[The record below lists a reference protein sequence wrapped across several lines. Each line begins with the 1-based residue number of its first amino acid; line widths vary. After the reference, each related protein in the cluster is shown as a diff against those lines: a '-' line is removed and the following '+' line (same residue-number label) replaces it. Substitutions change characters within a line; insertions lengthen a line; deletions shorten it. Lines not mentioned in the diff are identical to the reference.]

1 MTLDPDA
8 RQAKDNAGASA
19 GRASWISRWGRELL
33 RRKVHRALAIYLGIG
48 WAVTE
53 VASAAVGA
61 LGWPP
66 NWADWLV
73 LAFVSGFPLVIVASW
88 FLDGLHRDRSSAP
101 RAFFWSAIGG
111 GAVLSAITLMLLTRP
126 FSSSPGTDAE
136 TPGPAAKNSIA
147 VLAFE
152 NLGEES
158 GDYFGRALAEE
169 ILALLAR
176 IPQLQV
182 VSRTSSFQFR
192 GQQIDIREVAKRLGA
207 THLLEGSARR
217 DSGRVRVISQ
227 FIDGSSGYGVWTAT
241 YERPIDD
248 LFAIQREIAAAVV
261 RGLKLTLLIEAEDEL
276 RASRTQD
283 TEAYVYY
290 LEGVGR
296 LRSSIDADVMRVA
309 SELFRS
315 ALDLDPEFARAFA
328 GLCETHLRLFEIAR
342 AASDFTSAE
351 QACSRAE
358 ELEPGIGTEIQLAL
372 GKLYR
377 TQGSLEKAAQA
388 LKSAIAAEPGEP
400 DAYLELGKVRA
411 EQEQIDEAEAL
422 LLRAADLK
430 RNYWRTQEALGS
442 FYYRGER
449 YEEAAAAYDTAAKLA
464 PDVASVFGGQG
475 AVYWMLGEKEKAV
488 AAYET
493 SLALKPTRQGY
504 TNLGLR
510 LYYDGRFGEAAAM
523 QQKALALAP
532 DDHRL
537 WGRLAESYRFTP
549 GSEALAQDAYLR
561 AAEQARVNL
570 EINSSDWRT
579 QGLLGL
585 YLAHLGR
592 PEEARARIE
601 QSISLSSRD
610 AEALYYS
617 ALVDLHF
624 GNQDRALEALEEAI
638 VTDPLYVQIIEG
650 DPDLVALS
658 SDERFMALVRPRP

>member
-1 MTLDPDA
+1 MTLDPDP
-8 RQAKDNAGASA
+8 KLDTDEAGASA
-19 GRASWISRWGRELL
+19 ARGSWIVRWGQEL
-33 RRKVHRALAIYLGIG
+33 RRRKMHRALAIYLGLG
-48 WAVTE
+48 WAATE
-53 VASAAVGA
+53 VASAALGA
-61 LGWPP
+61 LGWPSP
-66 NWADWLV
+66 WADWLV
-73 LAFVSGFPLVIVASW
+73 LAFVSGLPLVIVASW
-88 FLDGLHRDRSSAP
+88 FLDGLRRDRSSAP
-101 RAFFWSAIGG
+101 RAFLWTAIGG
-111 GAVLSAITLMLLTRP
+111 GAVLSFATLTLLTQP
-126 FSSSPGTDAE
+126 FSDSLRKNTESVVS
-136 TPGPAAKNSIA
+136 AAKNSIA

-152 NLGEES
+152 SLGEEND
-158 GDYFGRALAEE
+158 DYFGRALAEE

-176 IPQLQV
+176 VPELQV

-192 GQQIDIREVAKRLGA
+192 GQRIDIRDVAQRLGA

-290 LEGVGR
+290 LEGMGR
-296 LRSSIDADVMRVA
+296 LRSSLDADVMRAA
-309 SELFRS
+309 SALFRS
-315 ALDLDPEFARAFA
+315 ALDLDPEFARAYA
-328 GLCETHLRLFEIAR
+328 GLCESHLRLFEIAR
-342 AASDFTSAE
+342 AASDFDSAE
-351 QACSRAE
+351 QACSRARG
-358 ELEPGIGTEIQLAL
+358 LDPDLGAEIQLAL
-372 GKLYR
+372 GTLYR

-388 LKSAIAAEPGEP
+388 LKSAITADPTEP

-449 YEEAAAAYDTAAKLA
+449 YEQAAAAYEKAAKLA
-464 PDVASVFGGQG
+464 PDVASIFGAQG
-475 AVYWMLGEKEKAV
+475 AVYWMLGEKDKAV

-510 LYYDGRFGEAAAM
+510 LYYEGRFSEAAAM
-523 QQKALALAP
+523 QEKALALAP

-549 GSEALAQDAYLR
+549 GSEALAQDAYAR
-561 AAEQARVNL
+561 AAEQAEGNL
-570 EINSSDWRT
+570 SINPTDWRT

-592 PEEARARIE
+592 PEEARARVE
-601 QSISLSSRD
+601 ESISLSSRD

-617 ALVDLHF
+617 ALVDLRF
-624 GNQDRALEALEEAI
+624 EERDRALEALEEAI
-638 VTDPLYVQIIEG
+638 ITDPRYAQIIEG
-650 DPDLVALS
+650 DPDLKALS
-658 SDERFMALVRPRP
+658 SDDRFMALLRP